1 MATMIDSLNNKRGTV
16 LGTGVFSSWIQGQ
29 LDLQE
34 QRKRYE
40 QRDREEMERKLREL
54 ELRNVHLIHANPPHI
69 TLIPP
74 NV

>member
-40 QRDREEMERKLREL
+40 
-54 ELRNVHLIHANPPHI
+54 
-69 TLIPP
+69 
-74 NV
+74 